1 MCVTALCSIF
11 DPLTS
16 SWATPSVR
24 LSMVE
29 AAASDQA
36 LSWEALEAM
45 APEPIDR
52 IQGPTNAQATLR
64 LFGQP
69 EASVRVTLFRDHH
82 AWCPYCQK
90 VWLWLEFR
98 RIPYRIRKVTMRCY
112 GPKEPWFTAKVPS
125 GMLPALELDG
135 QLITES
141 DEILIALE
149 QAFGPLG
156 ESMLTGPVRELRHL
170 ERLLFRAWCLWLCS
184 PGLSPR
190 QERLARDQFQEMA
203 RRMEHALNLG
213 GGLWLDPA
221 DPKGACPG
229 SADLVFI
236 PYVERMNAS
245 LAYYKGFSVRAE
257 HPGIDRWLTALEGL
271 ATYRGT
277 QSDFH
282 THAHDLPPQMGGCW
296 PNQTDA
302 QLAAAAAVDCGDGL
316 GDWEFK
322 GDATAADAVLEGLGA
337 LEPVL
342 RHRRT
347 LMRRNPLGA
356 ALDQPL
362 RAALTLMTTGLMVQ
376 PLPGSAAGL
385 RYLRDRISV
394 PRDMPL
400 LSGRRLRRA
409 LEKIAALE
417 GDTQP
422 EPLPLEHRFDQDPR
436 PFLGV

>member
-1 MCVTALCSIF
+1 MA
-11 DPLTS
+11 
-16 SWATPSVR
+16 
-24 LSMVE
+24 E
-29 AAASDQA
+29 AAAANQA

-45 APEPIDR
+45 AFEPSDR
-52 IQGPTNAQATLR
+52 INGPTNAQATLR

-69 EASVRVTLFRDHH
+69 ETAVRVTLFRDHH

-141 DEILIALE
+141 DAILIALE

-156 ESMLTGPVRELRHL
+156 ASMVTPQVRELRQL
-170 ERLLFRAWCLWLCS
+170 ERLLFRAWCIWLCS
-184 PGLSPR
+184 PGLSSR
-190 QERLARDQFQEMA
+190 QDERARGQFQAIAQQVEQ
-203 RRMEHALNLG
+203 ALAAG
-213 GGLWLDPA
+213 GGRWLDPQA
-221 DPKGACPG
+221 PDALQPG

-245 LAYYKGFSVRAE
+245 LAYYKGFGLRE
-257 HPGIDRWLTALEGL
+257 QHPGIDRWLSAFEGL

-296 PNQTDA
+296 PNGTAEQRR
-302 QLAAAAAVDCGDGL
+302 LAAAIDCGQGL
-316 GDWEFK
+316 GAWE
-322 GDATAADAVLEGLGA
+322 GPTGADPGLEGLGA
-337 LEPVL
+337 LHPVL
-342 RHRRT
+342 RHRSV
-347 LMRRNPLGA
+347 LMARNPLGA
-356 ALDQPL
+356 AFDQPL
-362 RAALTLMTTGLMVQ
+362 RAALTRLITGQ
-376 PLPGSAAGL
+376 PVRPDASSASGL

-400 LSGRRLRRA
+400 SSGRLLRQA
-409 LEKIAALE
+409 LEFTAQLDGDAQPDALP
-417 GDTQP
+417 QN
-422 EPLPLEHRFDQDPR
+422 HRFDQDPR
-436 PFLGV
+436 PFLAC